1 MTPSYLGPLSLSY
14 DLTVFF
20 AQLALVRYCA
30 LAHLCSFM
38 TIFCFRMEADLKATI
53 GVIFEFEAWA
63 SLPNMF
69 NDRVWPRSVSPCV
82 QLPQLE
88 QVCQQ
93 LTILSEHVVSISA
106 TLWGFCDLI
115 WGPVGELFSFCD
127 GSVKEKSKQASLEKR
142 WKTENEEL
150 RKQWE
155 WWVEESWWLPSPLCV
170 FFW

>member
-38 TIFCFRMEADLKATI
+38 TIFCFRMETDLKATI
-53 GVIFEFEAWA
+53 GVILEFEAWV
-63 SLPNMF
+63 SLPDMLPTECGPVQFHHVF
-69 NDRVWPRSVSPCV
+69 NSLNWNKFASWQYLVNTS
-82 QLPQLE
+82 
-88 QVCQQ
+88 
-93 LTILSEHVVSISA
+93 SA
-106 TLWGFCDLI
+106 YRRHCEAFVTI

-127 GSVKEKSKQASLEKR
+127 GSVKEKSKQGSLEKKR

>member
-30 LAHLCSFM
+30 LAHLWSFM

-53 GVIFEFEAWA
+53 GVIFEFEAWV
-63 SLPNMF
+63 SLPDMLTTECGHVQFHHVF
-69 NDRVWPRSVSPCV
+69 NSLNWNKFASSWQYLVNTS
-82 QLPQLE
+82 
-88 QVCQQ
+88 
-93 LTILSEHVVSISA
+93 SA
-106 TLWGFCDLI
+106 YRRHCEAFTI

-127 GSVKEKSKQASLEKR
+127 GSVKEKSRQESLEKKR

-155 WWVEESWWLPSPLCV
+155 WWGEESWWLPSPLCV